1 MKKSKFL
8 NFIPIVAM
16 ALVLS
21 SCLKTRSD
29 ISEQDQTY
37 AYSKKNADNQTA
49 AQAQPSQLNQEAPVQ
64 TAALDDKDELIREL
78 NGRVETL
85 ENQLAALI
93 KEKESATSQDSQ
105 KIVLL
110 QEALTKM
117 QGQIDKLE
125 NPEPVAAVKPA
136 DKNLK
141 SSDDVAAA
149 ESKGTKKLNAYEAGQ
164 QNFTKQKWK
173 KAILNFQKYTDESPK
188 GKNVADSKYKIGICF
203 QELGMK
209 EEAMA
214 FYEEVVA
221 NFGKTEA
228 GKKSKLRLSQLTKS
242 KK

>member
-164 QNFTKQKWK
+164 QNFTKQEWK